1 MDVSRLVIYHLHSNI
16 LQPWWFI
23 LGYIWLYIFQ
33 MIPPLTVTTWWT
45 PAAAHRLKV
54 SCHAFAVLSQGVA
67 SQQRFGG
74 AGRFGD
80 NSRGGSHI
88 IWLENPRHFFG
99 AKTSVAMEKNQ
110 HTHFFGG
117 KHTSCAMFN
126 YDPFAYPSDCYPNFQ
141 IITVTKIEKLQFS
154 TDYCGIVVCFS
165 VFFSGSCEI
174 RRYRPVSPGF
184 TATKQQTPWNCL
196 GTCNNAGFRVELG
209 L

>member
-1 MDVSRLVIYHLHSNI
+1 MGGIFVGYPGYPSTSMEIMSIHLDYDSDGCFQIGDISFALQHTPTLVI
-16 LQPWWFI
+16 F

-110 HTHFFGG
+110 HTHTFLGENTHHVQCSIMILS
-117 KHTSCAMFN
+117 HTH
-126 YDPFAYPSDCYPNFQ
+126 Q
-141 IITVTKIEKLQFS
+141 IVILISKS
-154 TDYCGIVVCFS
+154 
-165 VFFSGSCEI
+165 
-174 RRYRPVSPGF
+174 
-184 TATKQQTPWNCL
+184 
-196 GTCNNAGFRVELG
+196 
-209 L
+209 